1 MKYPTVR
8 YIHDRRKNGKGYI
21 EVEIT
26 YANKRKWLSTGV
38 AVSPKQWND
47 SRGIVN
53 HPNNAE
59 LNLRINA
66 VKGQIDSFIRNLM
79 AKGKPFTWE
88 DLNAM
93 LERHNNSESFVAFV
107 ERRIEE
113 QHDICERTKKA
124 HRKLVAAL
132 NRFGK
137 IQSFDSLTR
146 PNVLLYDD
154 WLHTQNYAQP
164 TIHTYHKLLKRYI
177 NEALSRE
184 LIEKDPYIGMRIER
198 GHSKARKYLTE
209 DEIKQLRECELN
221 LPTLERVRDL
231 FIFQC
236 YTGLAYADLSK
247 FDFTNVVQRNGRY
260 VVQDTRQKSGEDF
273 YIVLLS
279 PALEILR
286 KYNFELPSIS
296 NQQYNLRLKV
306 VADKAGMDKKLTTHM
321 ARHSFACFALNAG
334 MPIEVVSKA
343 LGHTNINTTQ
353 VYAKLL
359 NSTLEREFDKLE
371 GHI

>member
-1 MKYPTVR
+1 
-8 YIHDRRKNGKGYI
+8 
-21 EVEIT
+21 
-26 YANKRKWLSTGV
+26 
-38 AVSPKQWND
+38 
-47 SRGIVN
+47 
-53 HPNNAE
+53 
-59 LNLRINA
+59 
-66 VKGQIDSFIRNLM
+66 
-79 AKGKPFTWE
+79 
-88 DLNAM
+88 
-93 LERHNNSESFVAFV
+93 
-107 ERRIEE
+107 
-113 QHDICERTKKA
+113 
-124 HRKLVAAL
+124 
-132 NRFGK
+132 
-137 IQSFDSLTR
+137 
-146 PNVLLYDD
+146 
-154 WLHTQNYAQP
+154 
-164 TIHTYHKLLKRYI
+164 
-177 NEALSRE
+177 
-184 LIEKDPYIGMRIER
+184 
-198 GHSKARKYLTE
+198 
-209 DEIKQLRECELN
+209 
-221 LPTLERVRDL
+221 
-231 FIFQC
+231 
-236 YTGLAYADLSK
+236 LAYADLSK
-247 FDFTNVVQRNGRY
+247 FDFTKVVQRNGRY